1 MIYFILF
8 RFYFPDVCCNIRVS
22 IVFASMSVTI
32 YSFALSA
39 VHRYVTIVHN
49 RGNMLIF
56 QKKWQPLLFAA
67 VWGFTLVTVVP
78 TYATGDIVVL
88 LTRDLCFF
96 ANPKAVIFR
105 NILLGFSFFLSLFFT
120 PILYIRIFIAVR
132 KSAKAVGPMGVTV
145 TSDSKAAHTALVLF
159 VLYLT
164 FTVAYV
170 PYTLTVY
177 IRQLMPDL
185 ATKR

>member
-1 MIYFILF
+1 MYIYFRFFIPHGLCNLRLSILF
-8 RFYFPDVCCNIRVS
+8 TSF
-22 IVFASMSVTI
+22 SVTI

-78 TYATGDIVVL
+78 TYATGDLNVI
-88 LTRDLCFF
+88 LTRDLCFL
-96 ANPKAVIFR
+96 ANPKAAIFR
-105 NILLGFSFFLSLFFT
+105 NILLGFSLFLSLFLT
-120 PILYIRIFIAVR
+120 PVLYIRIFVAVR
-132 KSAKAVGPMGVTV
+132 KAASAVGPMGTAAK
-145 TSDSKAAHTALVLF
+145 SDSKAAHTARVLF

-164 FTVAYV
+164 YTIAYV
-170 PYTLTVY
+170 PYTLSVY
-177 IRQLMPDL
+177 IRQFMPDL